1 MGAAGPLRRVLN
13 EANLPGLLE
22 TLSERLPGADLT
34 TLLLEVTRRRAANV
48 SPATLMSRY
57 DEDRFVAPGGVSFE
71 RLRRAEDSLL
81 DALPAHYEAVT
92 LAPVVPLGT
101 HSALGTVDQNKI
113 VSTVRGSEVA
123 ADPTNGLALEA
134 ARRRRAI
141 KRHHPHSAERVN
153 LASIQRVL
161 RAQRMEGTATFSHF
175 CLFGLVTAGRDTG
188 HLAFE
193 RAAAAGHIRF
203 IADALTLAGATR
215 VRVELTDFSGD
226 NAVVWDDARAALV
239 DRTDVDVV
247 DLPDRAEGRGYYDGL
262 CFAPT
267 PRSAIRRWRSPTEGP
282 SIGRGSCW
290 RTPRSGSSSAA

>member
-175 CLFGLVTAGRDTG
+175 GHVRFGDGGPRHWPPCVRTGRG
-188 HLAFE
+188 G
-193 RAAAAGHIRF
+193 RAHPLHR
-203 IADALTLAGATR
+203 R
-215 VRVELTDFSGD
+215 C
-226 NAVVWDDARAALV
+226 
-239 DRTDVDVV
+239 VDVGRS
-247 DLPDRAEGRGYYDGL
+247 DPGPRRAHRLLRGQRGRLG
-262 CFAPT
+262 
-267 PRSAIRRWRSPTEGP
+267 
-282 SIGRGSCW
+282 
-290 RTPRSGSSSAA
+290 